1 MAAPGGTADGGD
13 VARSRPT
20 PAAADI
26 RPAGHECDYPL
37 AMKKDVIATPLLP
50 FTDDEE
56 AALDAK
62 LNAMDAAAL
71 GTYVESA
78 KLALGNRALD
88 ASWRPRIQLGL
99 TRAEAVIAAQA
110 LLPIAVD
117 EPAPP
122 VVPKAAKTAKASK
135 AAKPAVEA

>member
-1 MAAPGGTADGGD
+1 
-13 VARSRPT
+13 
-20 PAAADI
+20 
-26 RPAGHECDYPL
+26 
-37 AMKKDVIATPLLP
+37 MKKDVIATPLLP
-50 FTDDEE
+50 FTDEEE

-62 LNAMDAAAL
+62 LNAMDGVAL
-71 GTYVESA
+71 GAYAESA

-110 LLPIAVD
+110 LI
-117 EPAPP
+117 PP
-122 VVPKAAKTAKASK
+122 VVAEPPAPVVVKAAKASK